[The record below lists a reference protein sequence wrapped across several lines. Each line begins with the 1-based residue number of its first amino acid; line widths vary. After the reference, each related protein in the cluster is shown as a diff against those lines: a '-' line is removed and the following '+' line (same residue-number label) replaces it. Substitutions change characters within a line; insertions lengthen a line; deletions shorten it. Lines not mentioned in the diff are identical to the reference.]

1 MLTREQFEDALILE
15 KKEDIKKILEDLEN
29 EVYGDFPAAKGG
41 EILAPANPGFV
52 SDVSRRLDELL
63 LQEPI
68 EAWSEVR
75 NELPP
80 YLEWIEKLPTLK
92 R

>member
-15 KKEDIKKILEDLEN
+15 IKEDIKKILEDLEN

-41 EILAPANPGFV
+41 EVLAPANLGFV

-75 NELPP
+75 NKLPP